1 VDGLGEDL
9 PALASQQGAKLSAS
23 LFVGWPLEAP
33 DSSGRFGYAADSQ
46 CLREALWNVLMTS
59 PGERLMRPSFGA
71 GLNRWIGQPNTESTR
86 QLIASSITAA
96 VGKWEQRVALN
107 SVTVVA
113 DATDAASVVITL
125 SYTAR
130 GQPGAAPAQLSL
142 TLALGGGA

>member
-1 VDGLGEDL
+1 MAREQ
-9 PALASQQGAKLSAS
+9 AAMSAS

-33 DSSGRFGYAADSQ
+33 DSSGRLGYAADSQ

-71 GLNRWIGQPNTESTR
+71 GLNKWIGQPNTESTR

-96 VGKWEQRVALN
+96 VGKWEQRVALS
-107 SVTVVA
+107 SVTVVP
-113 DATDAASVVITL
+113 DATDAASVVVTL

-130 GQPGAAPAQLSL
+130 GQPGSAPAQLSL